1 MTAHRIKQVALVH
14 FAEYGYE
21 GTSLSKI
28 AQEVG
33 IKKPSIYAHFK
44 SKEDLFM
51 QILQDAFKL
60 ELDVCS
66 AFFQE
71 HQGQRIAWQLKTYLY
86 NYLSRYQQQ
95 DELRFMLRMTFC
107 PPAPVEEAV
116 LTQVYH
122 FLDNL
127 EHHLVPIIGQ
137 ALRNGEIAGI
147 HPEQAATAFM
157 CMLDGLFAELLYGGE
172 ERFKRKLE
180 ASWLVYWRGLTLQ
193 ADNV

>member
-1 MTAHRIKQVALVH
+1 MTAQRIKQAALVH
-14 FAEYGYE
+14 FAVHGYE

-28 AQEVG
+28 AEDVG

-51 QILQDAFKL
+51 QILQDAYTLAL
-60 ELDVCS
+60 ELSSD
-66 AFFQE
+66 FFQT
-71 HQGQRIAWQLKTYLY
+71 HQGQPVAWQLKTYLHK
-86 NYLSRYQQQ
+86 YLSHYQQRA
-95 DELRFMLRMTFC
+95 EFRFMLRMTFC

-116 LTQVYH
+116 LKQVYH

-127 EHHLVPIIGQ
+127 ERHLVPIIEQ
-137 ALRNGEIAGI
+137 AVRNGEIAAV

-157 CMLDGLFAELLYGGE
+157 CILDGLFAELLYGGE

-180 ASWLVYWRGLTLQ
+180 SSWSLYWRGLTLQ
-193 ADNV
+193 SD